1 VTVQVQV
8 LVKLLPLI
16 VPVQAVFFISYDLLS
31 QLLAVTVDVI
41 VHVSL
46 PDTDRDND
54 AEHDGGPDE
63 PPPPPPPPVGVDL
76 GSNTLNAE
84 LKNDAIELNID
95 EKKLVTSWNDRA

>member
-1 VTVQVQV
+1 
-8 LVKLLPLI
+8 VKLLLLI
-16 VPVQAVFFISYDLLS
+16 VPVHAVFFISYVLLS

>member
-1 VTVQVQV
+1 
-8 LVKLLPLI
+8 VKLLLLI
-16 VPVQAVFFISYDLLS
+16 VPVHAVFFISYDLLS
-31 QLLAVTVDVI
+31 QLLAVIVDVI

-54 AEHDGGPDE
+54 AEHDGGPDG
-63 PPPPPPPPVGVDL
+63 PPPPPPPPVGVGL
-76 GSNTLNAE
+76 GSSTLNAE

>member
-1 VTVQVQV
+1 
-8 LVKLLPLI
+8 VKLLPLI
-16 VPVQAVFFISYDLLS
+16 IPVQAVFFISYDLLS

-54 AEHDGGPDE
+54 AEHDGGPDGP